1 MFLNFQAGTEE
12 GSVHLATTQYSSQY
26 LRTYLAHSTPVYNIQ
41 WNSFVPNIF
50 VTCAAEF
57 VLKIWH
63 KDSTKPILR
72 LDLGSQIGDV
82 AWAPYSS
89 TVLAAVT
96 TEGKVFVF
104 DLAVN
109 KYKPICIQVSS
120 SYFCFNYPFLPS
132 R

>member
-1 MFLNFQAGTEE
+1 M
-12 GSVHLATTQYSSQY
+12 ATTQYSSQY
-26 LRTYLAHSTPVYNIQ
+26 LRTSLAHSPPVYNIQ

-120 SYFCFNYPFLPS
+120 SYYCFNYPFLPS

>member
-1 MFLNFQAGTEE
+1 M
-12 GSVHLATTQYSSQY
+12 ATTQYSSQY

-120 SYFCFNYPFLPS
+120 SYLCFNYPFLPS